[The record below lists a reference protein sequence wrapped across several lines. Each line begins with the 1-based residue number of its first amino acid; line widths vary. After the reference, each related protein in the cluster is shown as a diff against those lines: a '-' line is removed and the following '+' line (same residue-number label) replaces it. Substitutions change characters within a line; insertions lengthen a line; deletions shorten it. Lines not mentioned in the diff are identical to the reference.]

1 MADDES
7 DFDDD
12 SEYSN
17 SEDEVMDDE
26 DIDNENANDGEQV
39 KEDEEDEDEEG
50 AKDPRAKRMKLALC
64 LPYQVETL
72 EQMDAKLDYIITKLT
87 VAIEAQDW
95 EYGFRSWLGGLNN
108 WMSLGYPM
116 QKEIRLKLILTL
128 YDIAILPGF
137 GPGPAAQTT
146 EMVRSLLRLKPT
158 LNIND
163 LRLDWKPLYHAVSR
177 TLSLYQKKRYMGQ
190 TTLVD
195 WFLGLA
201 YACRRFFHPSQIE
214 DMLETILPRL
224 DGTNMS
230 AFTQSLTQD
239 PLTTVAALT
248 VLHLNPKISD
258 PQRVVKIP
266 TTPLN
271 PPKKE
276 SHVETSDLP
285 TEHIS
290 NGDGKKSQV
299 DAMDVD
305 DDLPALRQDGSTES
319 QWKGLRKDIGILTE
333 KQFQTIVA
341 KCISTL
347 GSPVGG
353 DLAMVAGAATPAD
366 SAADPRTKE
375 INRKTDVLADFAT
388 IIVYSMAEDAE
399 ALESTESPVAS
410 PGNGTPMPAALSRL
424 KAKSTNASTD
434 SLLEAGKNAELS
446 RKSLGGSKALHY
458 LHNFLQA
465 SEIHFHPSRHSQ
477 HSLVLCDFIKVL
489 ASQFL
494 RRWKQEE
501 TRGKNI
507 PKEWRLTP
515 RIKREFVALLS
526 NLAMMSMFS
535 GNAKAIGSSKD
546 CLKSLG
552 FLEPQLIVTPML
564 ERIVP
569 ALQGEFVET
578 NRAMAGLQVISAILS
593 SLVRPDVPIISGEHP
608 LLGLMEVLLEYV
620 DTISAEKTSLAAA
633 TLMGIINQI
642 KLEALPEEVPEGIA
656 EGKRAPPST
665 SKKSVS
671 ESDKVAQAFV
681 PVEETERSLRIA
693 TASFP
698 QWTAD
703 LVAKMFKL
711 YSAML
716 EISSTGDRNG
726 RGITKDERLAS
737 FATYTMDTVAV
748 NLSPAALEPI
758 VQQVYD
764 NTMGHIE
771 ASALRIVPGLIGT
784 VAREGLAFEK
794 FFPTASSRLRSEL
807 QNGSF
812 SIRTNTSSSPRE
824 TDVPALWY
832 LGAIYGSISK
842 LGDKCT
848 LCWFQLTSE
857 QDNMIDLFK
866 LLVDK
871 CYAETGWTW
880 TGQVIEKVL
889 MSLTAT
895 RPREARLV
903 NPDEWKSEGKKTEL
917 ISAMPTLILSLL
929 GLSLDFKYNAHMYFG
944 KRYKFDDVKVEW
956 QVPGD
961 EEIAMVFKVIE
972 EVLVPAADKIEALL
986 DSPTLD
992 DVWINDMCRFLFLV
1006 KSSLSGLAAGFW
1018 LEDQTRKTG
1027 GKEVELCEPPRAD
1040 YMRDFEQY
1048 ASMFALTDPSDVR
1061 YQRYQAY
1068 RERLGGLFHRISGL
1082 AIDKD
1087 VSNPD
1092 LIRWLCSA
1100 IGSYVN
1106 MYNSVEKSWSDN
1118 NKNHATMVALGRQWY
1133 GQKELPRHYSIK
1145 RMEVYHLTRCHLV
1158 TMTRARDNID
1168 DQLINDL
1175 VAFTISPYV
1184 KIRKT
1189 SQSYMKHV
1197 LASFRGVKALV
1208 LPQYLD
1214 KLRSDIDPDVVKG
1227 ALYSLNQ
1234 LLPFAIDRPE
1244 YLEELFIKLL
1254 DLEKQPKP
1262 SIQKLTAKILSE
1274 AIATTPSPVT
1284 LLQPTVAI
1292 DDIRRFRFTDLTADI
1307 DKKLPAEVS
1316 AKLVELRS
1324 KREQAY
1330 QSLISSLLQRAPT
1343 VHWRYKTYIAS
1354 VLLQLLVREL
1364 PVTAEHAKFFI
1375 DLVGDPHPALARCGL
1390 QAVTRI
1396 LYIAKLRHLCNS
1408 EQELLLQRYT
1418 KHPLKREQSL
1428 TNIPSDY
1435 TRQYIA
1441 SLKSASIND
1450 TDLWLEDDD
1459 ITGWLCWNNTV
1470 TQRRL
1475 PGEGEVVFDFQGDAK
1490 VTIDAMRDSIEDPDF
1505 WQTVVGL
1512 WSQEKT
1518 RTQLSS
1524 SIIEFVRAVSQA
1536 YGSALLDPLSEIMID
1551 LIEGEKD
1558 EQRAFAEILTGI
1570 TRSAFVYWPK
1580 KDRERLWQWLIPTLD
1595 VIFKNMK
1602 QDSIDSWLDFWERS
1616 FDRRDIR
1623 RIRPLLD
1630 WIFDKAKN
1638 ADYVNGS
1645 AFELE
1650 KISSFLSSMIGT
1662 GGWRYDAWSDELIE
1676 MTFRED
1682 IILNPY
1688 QEIRRYVADNF
1699 LNIEN
1704 IRWHPSYP
1712 SAKAFLE
1719 DCRSNPEKDVIGSH
1733 STMTEHVKRLLARL
1747 PEWRKERVPGPSAPQ
1762 STYDK
1767 AASTIL
1773 RFGYGLN
1780 ELHASSVF
1788 DWAVPDLLQELI
1800 EIREFKDNPTLSNI
1814 ATVIAVTL
1822 SAITPPDGAAQQM
1835 IDTILGVLKTTTS
1848 WRIRLH
1854 TLPLLAVLHYRQL
1867 PLLGES
1873 SNTLIMD
1880 ALFSCLDDD
1889 NLEVRQSACS
1899 ALCGVLQCSMRSS
1912 IKVLK
1917 ERFLR
1922 QLKASKIP
1930 KARDTSGNV
1939 TPQYNRAVI
1948 NTHGAVL
1955 GLIAIIQAHPYTV
1968 PSYVPDLWDVLA
1980 KHSSDPAP
1988 IGPDIRKCAAA
1999 FRQTH
2004 TDSWHED
2011 KLKFTEDQLSNL
2023 SYVIS
2028 GTSYY
2033 A

>member
-1 MADDES
+1 M
-7 DFDDD
+7 
-12 SEYSN
+12 
-17 SEDEVMDDE
+17 
-26 DIDNENANDGEQV
+26 I
-39 KEDEEDEDEEG
+39 
-50 AKDPRAKRMKLALC
+50 
-64 LPYQVETL
+64 
-72 EQMDAKLDYIITKLT
+72 
-87 VAIEAQDW
+87 
-95 EYGFRSWLGGLNN
+95 
-108 WMSLGYPM
+108 
-116 QKEIRLKLILTL
+116 
-128 YDIAILPGF
+128 
-137 GPGPAAQTT
+137 
-146 EMVRSLLRLKPT
+146 
-158 LNIND
+158 
-163 LRLDWKPLYHAVSR
+163 VS
-177 TLSLYQKKRYMGQ
+177 
-190 TTLVD
+190 
-195 WFLGLA
+195 
-201 YACRRFFHPSQIE
+201 
-214 DMLETILPRL
+214 
-224 DGTNMS
+224 
-230 AFTQSLTQD
+230 
-239 PLTTVAALT
+239 ALT

-258 PQRVVKIP
+258 PQRITKIP

-271 PPKKE
+271 L
-276 SHVETSDLP
+276 STDETKDDKSSGKSADVTNGNP
-285 TEHIS
+285 EIS
-290 NGDGKKSQV
+290 QDHG
-299 DAMDVD
+299 MDVD
-305 DDLPALRQDGSTES
+305 VEVGVAGTPSI
-319 QWKGLRKDIGILTE
+319 WKGVRSDIGILSE

-347 GSPVGG
+347 AYTRSP
-353 DLAMVAGAATPAD
+353 TI
-366 SAADPRTKE
+366 T
-375 INRKTDVLADFAT
+375 ADFAT
-388 IIVYSMAEDAE
+388 IIVYSMAEDSE
-399 ALESTESPVAS
+399 ILESTESTVNS
-410 PGNGTPMPAALSRL
+410 SGTGTPMPAAFSRL

-434 SLLEAGKNAELS
+434 SLVEAGKKAELL
-446 RKSLGGSKALHY
+446 RKSVGGSKALHY

-465 SEIHFHPSRHSQ
+465 SEIYFHPSRHSQ
-477 HSLVLCDFIKVL
+477 HSLILCSFIKVL

-501 TRGKNI
+501 VRGKNI

-515 RIKREFVALLS
+515 RIKREFVTLLS

-535 GNAKAIGSSKD
+535 SNPKAISASKD
-546 CLKSLG
+546 CLKTLG
-552 FLEPQLIVTPML
+552 HLEPQLIVTPML
-564 ERIVP
+564 ERVMP
-569 ALQGEFVET
+569 ALQGEFGET
-578 NRAMAGLQVISAILS
+578 NRAMAGLQVISAIIS
-593 SLVRPDVPIISGEHP
+593 PLVRPDVPVTGGEHP

-620 DTISAEKTSLAAA
+620 DTISAEKMKFSEYTAFRDMKSLAAG
-633 TLMGIINQI
+633 TLMAILAQI
-642 KLEALPEEVPEGIA
+642 RLEALPEEVPEGVV
-656 EGKRAPPST
+656 EGKRAQSSA
-665 SKKSVS
+665 SKKLVS
-671 ESDKVAQAFV
+671 ESDNDAQAFV
-681 PVEETERSLRIA
+681 PAEEMEKSLRIS
-693 TASFP
+693 TSSFP

-703 LVAKMFKL
+703 MVAKMFKL

-716 EISSTGDRNG
+716 EVSNTGDRNG
-726 RGITKDERLAS
+726 RGVSKDERLAS
-737 FATYTMDTVAV
+737 FATYIMETVAV

-784 VAREGLAFEK
+784 VAREGLAFTK

-807 QNGSF
+807 QNGAF
-812 SIRTNTSSSPRE
+812 SIRTNTSSAPRE

-842 LGDKCT
+842 LADNVIP
-848 LCWFQLTSE
+848 E
-857 QDNMIDLFK
+857 QDRLIDLFK

-871 CYAETGWTW
+871 CYSETGWTW
-880 TGQVIEKVL
+880 TGQLIEKIL
-889 MSLTAT
+889 SSLTTT
-895 RPREARLV
+895 RPKEARLV
-903 NPDEWKSEGKKTEL
+903 NPDEWNSE
-917 ISAMPTLILSLL
+917 
-929 GLSLDFKYNAHMYFG
+929 DFKFNAHMYFG
-944 KRYKFDDVKVEW
+944 KRYKFDDVKVDWHIPTKEGKSSHNRENM
-956 QVPGD
+956 QIQGLNRLYCL
-961 EEIAMVFKVIE
+961 EIAMVFRIIE
-972 EVLVPAADKIEALL
+972 EVLVPIADKIELLL
-986 DSPTLD
+986 DNPTLD
-992 DVWINDMCRFLFLV
+992 NAWINDMCRFLFLV
-1006 KSSLSGLAAGFW
+1006 KSSLSGLANGFW

-1040 YMRDFEQY
+1040 YMREFEQY
-1048 ASMFALTDPSDVR
+1048 ISMFALTDPSDDR
-1061 YQRYQAY
+1061 YQRYKSY
-1068 RERLGGLFHRISGL
+1068 RERLGRLFHRTSGL

-1092 LIRWLCSA
+1092 VIRWLCAA
-1100 IGSYVN
+1100 IGSYIN
-1106 MYNSVEKSWSDN
+1106 MYNGVEKTWSSN
-1118 NKNHATMVALGRQWY
+1118 NKNHASMIAIGRQWY
-1133 GQKELPRHYSIK
+1133 AQKEFPRHYSIK
-1145 RMEVYHLTRCHLV
+1145 RMELYHLTRCHLV
-1158 TMTRARDNID
+1158 TMARARDEID

-1189 SQSYMKHV
+1189 SQGYMKNV
-1197 LASFRGVKALV
+1197 LSSFEGVKPLV
-1208 LPQYLD
+1208 LPQYLS
-1214 KLRSDIDPDVVKG
+1214 KLKSDIDPDVVKG

-1234 LLPFAIDRPE
+1234 LIPFAIDRPE
-1244 YLEELFIKLL
+1244 YLEALFSKLL
-1254 DLEKQPKP
+1254 DLEDQPKP
-1262 SIQKLTAKILSE
+1262 SIQKLTARILSE
-1274 AIATTPSPVT
+1274 AIAATPSPVT
-1284 LLQPTVAI
+1284 LLQPTVSG
-1292 DDIRRFRFTDLTADI
+1292 DDIRRFRLADI
-1307 DKKLPAEVS
+1307 TTDVDKGLPAVVT
-1316 AKLVELRS
+1316 AKLSELRS
-1324 KREQAY
+1324 KREEAY
-1330 QSLISSLLQRAPT
+1330 QSLIRSLLERVPN

-1354 VLLQLLVREL
+1354 ILLQLLVREL

-1375 DLVGDPHPALARCGL
+1375 ELVNDPHPTLARCGL
-1390 QAVTRI
+1390 QAVNRI
-1396 LYIAKLRHLCNS
+1396 LYIVKLRHLCTN
-1408 EQELLLQRYT
+1408 EQELLLQAYT
-1418 KHPLKREQSL
+1418 KHPLKREHRL
-1428 TNIPSDY
+1428 EDVPTDY
-1435 TRQYIA
+1435 TQQYIA
-1441 SLKSASIND
+1441 SMKSASTND
-1450 TDLWLEDDD
+1450 AELWLEDDD

-1475 PGEGEVVFDFQGDAK
+1475 PGEGEVVFNFQGDAK
-1490 VTIDAMRDSIEDPDF
+1490 VTIDAMRSVIQDSSF
-1505 WQTVVGL
+1505 WQAAVAL
-1512 WSQEKT
+1512 WAQEKSRT
-1518 RTQLSS
+1518 RLSS
-1524 SIIEFVRAVSQA
+1524 STIEFIRAVSQA
-1536 YGSALLDPLSEIMID
+1536 YGPVVLEPLLPIM
-1551 LIEGEKD
+1551 EGLMEEDKD
-1558 EQRAFAEILTGI
+1558 KQRAFAEILTGI

-1580 KDRERLWQWLIPTLD
+1580 EARDQLWSWLIPNLD
-1595 VIFKNMK
+1595 VIFKNIK

-1630 WIFDKAKN
+1630 WIFNKAKN

-1662 GGWRYDAWSDELIE
+1662 GGWRYDAWSDELIGLA
-1676 MTFRED
+1676 FRED

-1719 DCRSNPEKDVIGSH
+1719 DCRNHPDKDVIGSH
-1733 STMTEHVKRLLARL
+1733 STMTEHVKRLISKL

-1773 RFGYGLN
+1773 RFAYGLN

-1800 EIREFKDNPTLSNI
+1800 EIREFKDDPTLSNI

-1822 SAITPPDGAAQQM
+1822 SAVTPPDGVAQQM
-1835 IDTILGVLKTTTS
+1835 IDTILAILKTSTS

-1880 ALFSCLDDD
+1880 ALFQCLDDD
-1889 NLEVRQSACS
+1889 NLEVRQIACEV
-1899 ALCGVLQCSMRSS
+1899 LCGVLQCSMRSS

-1930 KARDTSGNV
+1930 RARDTSGNI